1 MNRRADTESM
11 LMTVRTNALLN
22 FLIGTAFIVCSM
34 SSLAMP
40 KAAEHADAPVTMG
53 TDVPKPKRSTKKTEK
68 PVAKKAKPS
77 TKSKAAKT
85 TRHPKKSK
93 AAQGQK

>member
-1 MNRRADTESM
+1 
-11 LMTVRTNALLN
+11 
-22 FLIGTAFIVCSM
+22 M

-53 TDVPKPKRSTKKTEK
+53 ADVPKPKRSTKKAEK
-68 PVAKKAKPS
+68 PVAKKGKPA
-77 TKSKAAKT
+77 TKSGTVNKAK
-85 TRHPKKSK
+85 HPKKSK

>member
-1 MNRRADTESM
+1 
-11 LMTVRTNALLN
+11 MTHRTNAFLP
-22 FLIGTAFIVCSM
+22 FLIGAVFTVCSLP
-34 SSLAMP
+34 SLAMP
-40 KAAEHADAPVTMG
+40 KAAEHEDAPVTMG
-53 TDVPKPKRSTKKTEK
+53 ADVPKPKRSTKKTEK